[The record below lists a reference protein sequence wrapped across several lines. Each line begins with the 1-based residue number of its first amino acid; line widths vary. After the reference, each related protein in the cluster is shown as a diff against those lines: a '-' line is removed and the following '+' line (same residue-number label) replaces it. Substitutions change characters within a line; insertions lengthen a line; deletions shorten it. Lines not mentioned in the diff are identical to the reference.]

1 MSPDTRNAGR
11 ELAGTRGRGE
21 ARTCSRGF
29 DFRMRKLHCFGISY
43 PWAAVLDCGMY
54 ISVFAALLFF
64 STAPQAES
72 FSPIKLKPIHNPPPK
87 YPSELRKN
95 CIQGIVRFYF
105 YVAKD
110 GTVSDVRII
119 ESPDAKLSW
128 VVINT
133 LKDWR
138 YEPIPELPGNASHVE
153 TSYISFKVGD
163 DCQSPEDY

>member
-1 MSPDTRNAGR
+1 
-11 ELAGTRGRGE
+11 
-21 ARTCSRGF
+21 
-29 DFRMRKLHCFGISY
+29 
-43 PWAAVLDCGMY
+43 MY

-138 YEPIPELPGNASHVE
+138 YEPIPELPRNASHVE
-153 TSYISFKVGD
+153 TSYMSFRLDSGN
-163 DCQSPEDY
+163 CQSSEDY